1 MRVRFPCSVSFRLEQ
16 EMRVTSASLERSAF
30 APPAAVRGPS
40 RGHRAD
46 SEAPQGSPQFLGGG
60 RPPKVSMSHCDDV
73 WCVTG

>member
-1 MRVRFPCSVSFRLEQ
+1 
-16 EMRVTSASLERSAF
+16 MRVTSASLERSAF